1 MKDTYNRIHRLLH
14 LYYSGLSNVAEE
26 NELKEF
32 YLSHPVLPDDLEKS
46 RALFSFN
53 SSESIPG
60 IPESARTAVNRLIDS
75 LEQQEQVHSR
85 GYRWVTSLGIA
96 ASLLIVI
103 SIGVFLLKNSAPNPY
118 ELTDPAEAYTETKR
132 ALLVVAESFSLAE
145 KEAQEA
151 NMILES
157 LLTNGLNDSLLM
169 DDEESAPF
177 SVDTIFSVDTSSN
190 I

>member
-1 MKDTYNRIHRLLH
+1 M
-14 LYYSGLSNVAEE
+14 
-26 NELKEF
+26 
-32 YLSHPVLPDDLEKS
+32 
-46 RALFSFN
+46 
-53 SSESIPG
+53 
-60 IPESARTAVNRLIDS
+60 NRLIDS

-157 LLTNGLNDSLLM
+157 LLTNGLNDSLLV